1 MRKVKNYLINT
12 RCQVTFNNLMILNIY
27 EEELDA
33 LNLTDKAKEFVQ
45 SKNDHRYKIFGDF

>member
-27 EEELDA
+27 GEELNA